1 MCIPRTCGLL
11 ILLAKMHRYL
21 VRYIG
26 REGHSEERTFLAN
39 SKGEAKRIAYERGCE
54 DVFKVKRI
62 GFPVTAIVIG
72 LIVLIG
78 LLYLVL
84 KS

>member
-1 MCIPRTCGLL
+1 MN
-11 ILLAKMHRYL
+11 RYL

-26 REGHSEERTFLAN
+26 RDGHTEGRTFLAN

-62 GFPVTAIVIG
+62 GFPLGAILRPLSLRAVFYIFC
-72 LIVLIG
+72 
-78 LLYLVL
+78 
-84 KS
+84 

>member
-11 ILLAKMHRYL
+11 ILFGNMHRYL

-26 REGHSEERTFLAN
+26 RDGHAEERTFLAN

-54 DVFKVKRI
+54 DIFKVKRI
-62 GFPVTAIVIG
+62 GFPVTAIIAA
-72 LIVLIG
+72 IVVAGG
-78 LLYLVL
+78 LLYLL
-84 KS
+84 LR